1 MATKSSIWA
10 KLSFMKKINLVRFLG
25 FVLIFL
31 TIFFSRAISIEVTSL
46 EAEKRLEFSEFF
58 PKKICNKIYEESSF
72 GKENKL
78 SEEVE
83 LKAYINLKRLNVDE
97 TNSNLLLYFDQRSY
111 NYKDPKLGIII
122 FNNISDDFS
131 DEVASL
137 NKKIKDAGTQKI
149 VVCEYDLKK
158 SILDGKFFDFKIVFE
173 NATKIETN
181 VPPKIIIYFDGTI
194 EYLYFDEQV
203 QYNTSEF
210 NYKTYPFDTQSFKIA
225 VSSKIFENLSFRM
238 SDKFKLLNADIR
250 KLEFSN
256 ISSPGWTINKYI
268 TYPDLESLGDLYS
281 EYAKHSVKSEITIDR
296 NSISF
301 VFKFIIPILLI
312 IIINY
317 CTIFVPM
324 EYGRI
329 SVCITLVLSLVAFN
343 LVAATA
349 KIPEMPYLNVFDWFI
364 FTAYINAISVLL
376 VSFIESVY
384 IGHFMGLGIY
394 DILKKPRE
402 DKVSLLKFRKI
413 SWVVLFL
420 ILLFS
425 AISGYLVIYF

>member
-1 MATKSSIWA
+1 
-10 KLSFMKKINLVRFLG
+10 MKNITII
-25 FVLIFL
+25 IFL
-31 TIFFSRAISIEVTSL
+31 FFISTFCKSFAIEVSSL

-72 GKENKL
+72 GKQNKL

-83 LKAYINLKRLNVDE
+83 LKAYFNLKRLNVDE
-97 TNSNLLLYFDQRSY
+97 TNSNLLLYFDQRSF

-131 DEVASL
+131 DAVTSL

-149 VVCEYDLKK
+149 VVCEYDLEK
-158 SILDGKFFDFKIVFE
+158 SISEGKFFDFKIIFD
-173 NATKIETN
+173 NATNVKTN
-181 VPPKIIIYFDGTI
+181 VSPKILIYFDGTI
-194 EYLYFDEQV
+194 EYLYFNEQV
-203 QYNTSEF
+203 EYNTSEF
-210 NYKTYPFDTQSFKIA
+210 NYKKYPFDKQSFTIS
-225 VSSKIFENLSFRM
+225 VSSQISEDLSFRM
-238 SDKFKLLNADIR
+238 SSKFKLLNTEIK

-256 ISSPGWTINKYI
+256 ISSPGWTIKKYI
-268 TYPDLESLGDLYS
+268 TYPNLESLGDLYS

-301 VFKFIIPILLI
+301 VFKFVIPILLI

-329 SVCITLVLSLVAFN
+329 QICITLVLSLVAFN

-349 KIPEMPYLNVFDWFI
+349 KIPEMPYINIFDWFI

-376 VSFIESVY
+376 VSFVESVY
-384 IGHFMGLGIY
+384 IGHFMGVSVG
-394 DILKKPRE
+394 DIVKTPKNEKLA
-402 DKVSLLKFRKI
+402 LIKFRKI
-413 SWVVLFL
+413 SWLVLFL
-420 ILLFS
+420 ILVSS
-425 AISGYLVIYF
+425 AISGYFMIYF

>member
-1 MATKSSIWA
+1 MKNITIIT
-10 KLSFMKKINLVRFLG
+10 LLFIISFFCRSF
-25 FVLIFL
+25 
-31 TIFFSRAISIEVTSL
+31 AIEVSSL
-46 EAEKRLEFSEFF
+46 EAEKKLEFSELF
-58 PKKICNKIYEESSF
+58 PKKICNKIYEASSF

-78 SEEVE
+78 SEEIE
-83 LKAYINLKRLNVDE
+83 LKAYFNLKRLYVDE
-97 TNSNLLLYFDQRSY
+97 TNSNLSLYFDQRSFSY
-111 NYKDPKLGIII
+111 TEPKLGVTI
-122 FNNISDDFS
+122 FNSISDDFFS
-131 DEVASL
+131 DEMVSI
-137 NKKIKDAGTQKI
+137 NKKIEDAGTQKI
-149 VVCEYDLKK
+149 VVCEYDLEK
-158 SILDGKFFDFKIVFE
+158 SISEGKFFDFKIVFE
-173 NATKIETN
+173 NSTKVETN
-181 VPPKIIIYFDGTI
+181 VAPKIIIYFDGTI

-203 QYNTSEF
+203 TYNTSEF
-210 NYKTYPFDTQSFKIA
+210 DYKKYPFDSQSFKIA

-238 SDKFKLLNADIR
+238 SDKFKLLDADIK
-250 KLEFSN
+250 KLKFSN
-256 ISSPGWTINKYI
+256 ISSPGWTIKQYT
-268 TYPDLESLGDLYS
+268 TYPDLEPLGDLYS
-281 EYAKHSVKSEITIDR
+281 DYAKQSVKSEITIDR

-324 EYGRI
+324 EYSRLQI
-329 SVCITLVLSLVAFN
+329 CITLVLSLVAFN

-384 IGHFMGLGIY
+384 IGHFMGLSLS
-394 DILKKPRE
+394 DIVKTPKNEKLA
-402 DKVSLLKFRKI
+402 LIKFRKI

-420 ILLFS
+420 VLLFS

>member
-1 MATKSSIWA
+1 MRNIICIAT
-10 KLSFMKKINLVRFLG
+10 LF
-25 FVLIFL
+25 LIF
-31 TIFFSRAISIEVTSL
+31 IFFKSFAIELSSL
-46 EAEKRLEFSEFF
+46 EAEKKLEFSELF
-58 PKKICNKIYEESSF
+58 PKKICDKIYNESTF
-72 GKENKL
+72 GSENKL
-78 SEEVE
+78 LEEVE
-83 LKAYINLKRLNVDE
+83 LKAYFNLKRLNLDE
-97 TNSNLLLYFDQRSY
+97 TNSNLSLYFDQRSFY
-111 NYKDPKLGIII
+111 YKDPKLGIII
-122 FNNISDDFS
+122 FNSVSADFS
-131 DEVASL
+131 EQLVSI

-194 EYLYFDEQV
+194 EYLYYDEQV
-203 QYNTSEF
+203 QFNTSEF
-210 NYKTYPFDTQSFKIA
+210 NYKKYPFDTQSFKIA

-301 VFKFIIPILLI
+301 VFKFVIPILLI
-312 IIINY
+312 IVINY

-329 SVCITLVLSLVAFN
+329 QICITLVLSLVAFN

-364 FTAYINAISVLL
+364 FTAYVNAISVLL

-384 IGHFMGLGIY
+384 IGHFMGLSLSNI
-394 DILKKPRE
+394 IKTPRNKKL
-402 DKVSLLKFRKI
+402 SLIKFRKI
-413 SWVVLFL
+413 SWLVLFL
-420 ILLFS
+420 ILMFS
-425 AISGYLVIYF
+425 GISGYFMIYF

>member
-1 MATKSSIWA
+1 MRNTICIAALFLFFTFFKSFAIE
-10 KLSFMKKINLVRFLG
+10 LS
-25 FVLIFL
+25 
-31 TIFFSRAISIEVTSL
+31 SL
-46 EAEKRLEFSEFF
+46 EAEKKLEFSELF
-58 PKKICNKIYEESSF
+58 PKKICDKIYNESTF
-72 GKENKL
+72 GSENKL
-78 SEEVE
+78 LEEVE
-83 LKAYINLKRLNVDE
+83 LKAYFNLKRLNLDE
-97 TNSNLLLYFDQRSY
+97 TNSNLSLYFDQRSFY
-111 NYKDPKLGIII
+111 YKDSKLGIII
-122 FNNISDDFS
+122 FNSVSDDFS
-131 DEVASL
+131 EQLVSI

-194 EYLYFDEQV
+194 EYLYYDEQV
-203 QYNTSEF
+203 QFNTSEF
-210 NYKTYPFDTQSFKIA
+210 NYKKYPFDTQSFKIA

-301 VFKFIIPILLI
+301 VFKFVIPILLI
-312 IIINY
+312 IVINY

-329 SVCITLVLSLVAFN
+329 QICITLVLSLVAFN

-364 FTAYINAISVLL
+364 FTAYVNAISVLL

-384 IGHFMGLGIY
+384 IGHFMGLSLSNI
-394 DILKKPRE
+394 IKTPRNKKL
-402 DKVSLLKFRKI
+402 SLIKFRKI
-413 SWVVLFL
+413 SWLVLFL
-420 ILLFS
+420 ILMFS
-425 AISGYLVIYF
+425 GISGYFMIYF

>member
-1 MATKSSIWA
+1 MRNIICIAT
-10 KLSFMKKINLVRFLG
+10 LF
-25 FVLIFL
+25 LIF
-31 TIFFSRAISIEVTSL
+31 TFFKSFAIELSSL
-46 EAEKRLEFSEFF
+46 EAEKKLEFSELF
-58 PKKICNKIYEESSF
+58 PKKICDKIYNESTF
-72 GKENKL
+72 GSENKL
-78 SEEVE
+78 LEEVE
-83 LKAYINLKRLNVDE
+83 LKAYFNLKRLNLDE
-97 TNSNLLLYFDQRSY
+97 TNSNLSLYFDQRSFY
-111 NYKDPKLGIII
+111 YKDPKLGIII
-122 FNNISDDFS
+122 FNSISDDFS
-131 DEVASL
+131 EQIESI

-194 EYLYFDEQV
+194 EYLYYDEQV
-203 QYNTSEF
+203 QFNTSEF
-210 NYKTYPFDTQSFKIA
+210 NYKKYPFDTQSFKIA

-301 VFKFIIPILLI
+301 VFKFVIPILLI
-312 IIINY
+312 IVINY

-329 SVCITLVLSLVAFN
+329 QICITLVLSLVAFN

-349 KIPEMPYLNVFDWFI
+349 KIPEMPYLNIFDWFI
-364 FTAYINAISVLL
+364 FTAYVNAISVLL

-384 IGHFMGLGIY
+384 IGHFMGLSLSNI
-394 DILKKPRE
+394 IKTPRNKKL
-402 DKVSLLKFRKI
+402 SLIKFRKI
-413 SWVVLFL
+413 SWLVLFL
-420 ILLFS
+420 ILMFS
-425 AISGYLVIYF
+425 GISGYFMIYF

>member
-1 MATKSSIWA
+1 MRNIICIAT
-10 KLSFMKKINLVRFLG
+10 LF
-25 FVLIFL
+25 LIF
-31 TIFFSRAISIEVTSL
+31 IFFKSFAIELSSL
-46 EAEKRLEFSEFF
+46 EAEKKLEFSELF
-58 PKKICNKIYEESSF
+58 PKKICDKIYNESTF
-72 GKENKL
+72 GSENKL
-78 SEEVE
+78 LEEVE
-83 LKAYINLKRLNVDE
+83 LKAYFNLKRLNLDE
-97 TNSNLLLYFDQRSY
+97 TNSNLSLYFDQRSFY
-111 NYKDPKLGIII
+111 YKDPKLGIII
-122 FNNISDDFS
+122 FNSVSDDFS
-131 DEVASL
+131 EQLVSI

-194 EYLYFDEQV
+194 EYLYYDEQV
-203 QYNTSEF
+203 QFNTSEF
-210 NYKTYPFDTQSFKIA
+210 NYKKYPFDTQSFKIA

-301 VFKFIIPILLI
+301 VFKFVIPILLI
-312 IIINY
+312 IVINY

-329 SVCITLVLSLVAFN
+329 QICITLVLSLVAFN

-364 FTAYINAISVLL
+364 FTAYVNAISVLL

-384 IGHFMGLGIY
+384 IGHFMGLSLSNI
-394 DILKKPRE
+394 IKTPRNKKL
-402 DKVSLLKFRKI
+402 SLIKFRKI
-413 SWVVLFL
+413 SWLVLFL
-420 ILLFS
+420 ILMFS
-425 AISGYLVIYF
+425 GISGYFMIYF

>member
-1 MATKSSIWA
+1 
-10 KLSFMKKINLVRFLG
+10 MKNITII
-25 FVLIFL
+25 IFL
-31 TIFFSRAISIEVTSL
+31 FFITTFCKSFAIEVSSL

-149 VVCEYDLKK
+149 VVCEYDLEK
-158 SILDGKFFDFKIVFE
+158 SISEGKFFDFKIIYD
-173 NATKIETN
+173 NATKVETN
-181 VPPKIIIYFDGTI
+181 VSPKILIYFDGTI
-194 EYLYFDEQV
+194 EYLYFNEKV
-203 QYNTSEF
+203 EYNASEF
-210 NYKTYPFDTQSFKIA
+210 DYKKYPFDEQSFKIS
-225 VSSKIFENLSFRM
+225 VSSQISEDLSFRM
-238 SDKFKLLNADIR
+238 SDKFKLLNTDIK

-256 ISSPGWTINKYI
+256 ISSPGWSIKQYN
-268 TYPDLESLGDLYS
+268 TYPVLDYLGKVYS
-281 EYAKHSVKSEITIDR
+281 DYAKPSVKSDITIDR

-301 VFKFIIPILLI
+301 VFKFIMPIVMI
-312 IIINY
+312 IMVTY
-317 CTIFVPM
+317 FTIFVPFDFN
-324 EYGRI
+324 RI

-343 LVAATA
+343 LVAAA
-349 KIPEMPYLNVFDWFI
+349 SRIPDMPYLNVFDWFI
-364 FTAYINAISVLL
+364 FTAYINAISVLIIT
-376 VSFIESVY
+376 FIESIY
-384 IGHFMGLGIY
+384 IGQFMGY
-394 DILKKPRE
+394 SKKDILNVPRHEKKG
-402 DKVSLLKFRKI
+402 LLKFRKI
-413 SWVVLFL
+413 SGGVLLTIL
-420 ILLFS
+420 IVS
-425 AISGYLVIYF
+425 SVIGYSYIYK

>member
-1 MATKSSIWA
+1 
-10 KLSFMKKINLVRFLG
+10 MKNIIIISLL
-25 FVLIFL
+25 
-31 TIFFSRAISIEVTSL
+31 FFISIFCKSFAIEVSSL
-46 EAEKRLEFSEFF
+46 DAEKRLEFSELF
-58 PKKICNKIYEESSF
+58 PKDICNKIYEDSSF
-72 GKENKL
+72 GEENKL
-78 SEEVE
+78 SEELE
-83 LKAYINLKRLNVDE
+83 LKAYFNLKRLNVDE
-97 TNSNLLLYFDQRSY
+97 TNSNLSLYFDQRTFFY
-111 NYKDPKLGIII
+111 NEPQLGIII
-122 FNNISDDFS
+122 FNSISDDFFS
-131 DEVASL
+131 DEMKSI
-137 NKKIKDAGTQKI
+137 NKKIADAGTKKI
-149 VVCEYDLKK
+149 VVCEYDLEK
-158 SILDGKFFDFKIVFE
+158 SLLEGKFFDFKIIFE
-173 NATKIETN
+173 NATKVETN
-181 VPPKIIIYFDGTI
+181 VSPKIIIYFDGTI

-203 QYNTSEF
+203 TYNTSEF
-210 NYKTYPFDTQSFKIA
+210 NYKKYPFDTQSFKIS
-225 VSSKIFENLSFRM
+225 VSSQIFENLSFRM
-238 SDKFKLLNADIR
+238 SDKFKLLNDDIKR
-250 KLEFSN
+250 LEYSN
-256 ISSPGWTINKYI
+256 ISSPGWTIKQYI
-268 TYPDLESLGDLYS
+268 TYPDLEPLGDLYS
-281 EYAKHSVKSEITIDR
+281 DYAKQSVKSEITIDR

-329 SVCITLVLSLVAFN
+329 AVCITLVLSLVAFN

-402 DKVSLLKFRKI
+402 DKLSLLKFRKI

>member
-1 MATKSSIWA
+1 
-10 KLSFMKKINLVRFLG
+10 MKNIIIITLL
-25 FVLIFL
+25 
-31 TIFFSRAISIEVTSL
+31 FFISIFCKSFAIEVSSL
-46 EAEKRLEFSEFF
+46 EAEKRLEFSELF
-58 PKKICNKIYEESSF
+58 PKDICNKIYEDSSF

-78 SEEVE
+78 SEELE
-83 LKAYINLKRLNVDE
+83 LKAFFNLKRLNIDE
-97 TNSNLLLYFDQRSY
+97 TNSNLSLYFDQRTFF
-111 NYKDPKLGIII
+111 YKEPKLGIII
-122 FNNISDDFS
+122 FNSISDDFFS
-131 DEVASL
+131 NEMKSI
-137 NKKIKDAGTQKI
+137 NKKIADAGTKKI
-149 VVCEYDLKK
+149 VVCEYDLEK
-158 SILDGKFFDFKIVFE
+158 SLLEGKFFDFKIIFE

-181 VPPKIIIYFDGTI
+181 VAPKIIIYFDGTI

-203 QYNTSEF
+203 TYNTSEF
-210 NYKTYPFDTQSFKIA
+210 DYKKYPFDTQSFKIS

-238 SDKFKLLNADIR
+238 SDKFRLLNADIK

-256 ISSPGWTINKYI
+256 ISSPGWTIEQYI
-268 TYPDLESLGDLYS
+268 TYPDSEPLGNLYS
-281 EYAKHSVKSEITIDR
+281 DYAKQSVKSEITIDR

-329 SVCITLVLSLVAFN
+329 AVCITLVLSLVAFN

-394 DILKKPRE
+394 DILKKPQE
-402 DKVSLLKFRKI
+402 DKLSLLKFRKI
-413 SWVVLFL
+413 SWVILFL
-420 ILLFS
+420 ILMFS
-425 AISGYLVIYF
+425 AIGGYFMIYF

>member
-1 MATKSSIWA
+1 
-10 KLSFMKKINLVRFLG
+10 MKNIIIITLL
-25 FVLIFL
+25 
-31 TIFFSRAISIEVTSL
+31 FFISIFCKSFAIEVSSL
-46 EAEKRLEFSEFF
+46 EAEKRLEFSELF
-58 PKKICNKIYEESSF
+58 PKDICNKIYEDSSF

-78 SEEVE
+78 SEELE
-83 LKAYINLKRLNVDE
+83 LKAFFNLKRLNVDE
-97 TNSNLLLYFDQRSY
+97 TNSNLSLYFDQRTFSY
-111 NYKDPKLGIII
+111 KEPKLGITI
-122 FNNISDDFS
+122 FNSISDDFFS
-131 DEVASL
+131 NEMKFI
-137 NKKIKDAGTQKI
+137 NKKIADAGTKKI
-149 VVCEYDLKK
+149 VVCEYDLEK
-158 SILDGKFFDFKIVFE
+158 SLLEGKFFDFKIIFE
-173 NATKIETN
+173 NATKVETN
-181 VPPKIIIYFDGTI
+181 VSPKIIIYFDGTI

-203 QYNTSEF
+203 TYNTSEF
-210 NYKTYPFDTQSFKIA
+210 NYKKYPFDTQSFKIS
-225 VSSKIFENLSFRM
+225 VSSQIFENLSFRM
-238 SDKFKLLNADIR
+238 SDKFKLLNDDIKR
-250 KLEFSN
+250 LEYSN
-256 ISSPGWTINKYI
+256 ISSPGWTIKQYI
-268 TYPDLESLGDLYS
+268 TYPDLEPLGDLYS
-281 EYAKHSVKSEITIDR
+281 DYAKQSVKSEITIDR

-329 SVCITLVLSLVAFN
+329 AVCITLVLSLVAFN

-376 VSFIESVY
+376 VSFVESVY

-402 DKVSLLKFRKI
+402 DKLSLLKFRKI

>member
-1 MATKSSIWA
+1 
-10 KLSFMKKINLVRFLG
+10 MKKITFITL
-25 FVLIFL
+25 LIFFI
-31 TIFFSRAISIEVTSL
+31 IFGKSFAIEVTSL
-46 EAEKRLEFSEFF
+46 EAEKRLEFSELF
-58 PKKICNKIYEESSF
+58 PKNICNKIYEDSSF

-78 SEEVE
+78 SEELE
-83 LKAYINLKRLNVDE
+83 LKAFFNLKRLNVDE
-97 TNSNLLLYFDQRSY
+97 TNSNLSLYFDQRTFF
-111 NYKDPKLGIII
+111 YKEPKLGIII
-122 FNNISDDFS
+122 FNSISDDFFS
-131 DEVASL
+131 NEMKSI
-137 NKKIKDAGTQKI
+137 NKKIADAGTKKI
-149 VVCEYDLKK
+149 VVCEYDLEK
-158 SILDGKFFDFKIVFE
+158 SLLEGKFFDFKIIFE
-173 NATKIETN
+173 NATKVETN
-181 VPPKIIIYFDGTI
+181 VSPKIIIYFDGTI

-203 QYNTSEF
+203 TYNTSEF
-210 NYKTYPFDTQSFKIA
+210 NYKKYPFDTQSFKIS
-225 VSSKIFENLSFRM
+225 VSSQIFENLSFRM
-238 SDKFKLLNADIR
+238 SDKFKLLNDDIKR
-250 KLEFSN
+250 LEYSN
-256 ISSPGWTINKYI
+256 ISSPGWTIKQYI
-268 TYPDLESLGDLYS
+268 TYPDLEPLGDLYS
-281 EYAKHSVKSEITIDR
+281 DYAKQSVKSEITIDR

-394 DILKKPRE
+394 DILKKPQE
-402 DKVSLLKFRKI
+402 DKLSLLKFRKI

>member
-1 MATKSSIWA
+1 MRNIICIAA
-10 KLSFMKKINLVRFLG
+10 LF
-25 FVLIFL
+25 LIF
-31 TIFFSRAISIEVTSL
+31 TFFKSFAIELSSL
-46 EAEKRLEFSEFF
+46 EAEKKLEFSELF
-58 PKKICNKIYEESSF
+58 PKKICDKIYNESTF
-72 GKENKL
+72 GSENKL
-78 SEEVE
+78 LEEVE
-83 LKAYINLKRLNVDE
+83 LKAYFNLKRLNLDE
-97 TNSNLLLYFDQRSY
+97 TNSNLSLYFDQRSFY
-111 NYKDPKLGIII
+111 YKDPKLGIII
-122 FNNISDDFS
+122 FNSVSDDFS
-131 DEVASL
+131 EQLVSI

-194 EYLYFDEQV
+194 EYLYYDEQV
-203 QYNTSEF
+203 QFNTSEF
-210 NYKTYPFDTQSFKIA
+210 NYKKYPFDTQSFKIA
-225 VSSKIFENLSFRM
+225 VSSQIFENLSFRM

-250 KLEFSN
+250 KLKFSN

-301 VFKFIIPILLI
+301 VFKFVIPILLI
-312 IIINY
+312 IVINY

-329 SVCITLVLSLVAFN
+329 QICITLVLSLVAFN

-364 FTAYINAISVLL
+364 FTAYVNAISVLL

-384 IGHFMGLGIY
+384 IGHFMGLSLSNI
-394 DILKKPRE
+394 IKTPRNKKL
-402 DKVSLLKFRKI
+402 SLIKFRKI
-413 SWVVLFL
+413 SWLVLFL
-420 ILLFS
+420 ILMFS
-425 AISGYLVIYF
+425 GISGYFMIYF

>member
-1 MATKSSIWA
+1 
-10 KLSFMKKINLVRFLG
+10 MKNITIITFL
-25 FVLIFL
+25 
-31 TIFFSRAISIEVTSL
+31 FFISIFCKSFAIEVSSL

-149 VVCEYDLKK
+149 VVCEYDLEK
-158 SILDGKFFDFKIVFE
+158 SISEGKFFDFKIIYD
-173 NATKIETN
+173 NATKVETN
-181 VPPKIIIYFDGTI
+181 VSPKILIYFDGTI
-194 EYLYFDEQV
+194 EYLYFNEKV
-203 QYNTSEF
+203 EYNASEF
-210 NYKTYPFDTQSFKIA
+210 NYKKYPFDEQSFKIS
-225 VSSKIFENLSFRM
+225 VSSQISEDLSFRM
-238 SDKFKLLNADIR
+238 SDKFKLLNADIK

-256 ISSPGWTINKYI
+256 ISSPGWTIKQYT
-268 TYPDLESLGDLYS
+268 TYPDLEPLGDLYS
-281 EYAKHSVKSEITIDR
+281 DYAKQSVKSEITIDR

-394 DILKKPRE
+394 DILKKPQE
-402 DKVSLLKFRKI
+402 DKLSLLKFRKI

>member
-1 MATKSSIWA
+1 MRNIICIAA
-10 KLSFMKKINLVRFLG
+10 LF
-25 FVLIFL
+25 LIF
-31 TIFFSRAISIEVTSL
+31 TFFKSFAIELSSL
-46 EAEKRLEFSEFF
+46 EAEKKLEFSELF
-58 PKKICNKIYEESSF
+58 PKKICDKIYNESTF
-72 GKENKL
+72 GSENKL
-78 SEEVE
+78 LEEVE
-83 LKAYINLKRLNVDE
+83 LKAYFNLKRLNLDE
-97 TNSNLLLYFDQRSY
+97 TNSNLSLYFDQRSFY
-111 NYKDPKLGIII
+111 YKDSKLGIII
-122 FNNISDDFS
+122 FNSVSDDFS
-131 DEVASL
+131 EQLVSI

-181 VPPKIIIYFDGTI
+181 APPKIIIYFDGTI

-203 QYNTSEF
+203 QFNTSEF
-210 NYKTYPFDTQSFKIA
+210 NYKKYPFDTQSFKIA

-301 VFKFIIPILLI
+301 VFKFVIPILLI
-312 IIINY
+312 IVINY

-329 SVCITLVLSLVAFN
+329 QICITLVLSLVAFN

-364 FTAYINAISVLL
+364 FTAYVNAISVLL

-384 IGHFMGLGIY
+384 IGHFMGLSLSNI
-394 DILKKPRE
+394 IKTPRNKKL
-402 DKVSLLKFRKI
+402 SLIKFRKI
-413 SWVVLFL
+413 SWLVLFL
-420 ILLFS
+420 ILMFS
-425 AISGYLVIYF
+425 GISGYFMIYF